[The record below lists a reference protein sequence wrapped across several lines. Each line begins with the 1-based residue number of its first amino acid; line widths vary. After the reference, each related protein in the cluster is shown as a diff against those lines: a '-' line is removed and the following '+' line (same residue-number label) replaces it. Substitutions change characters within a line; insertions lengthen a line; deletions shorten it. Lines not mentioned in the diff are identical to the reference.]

1 MCLRLCHDR
10 GPVRRFGRSKY
21 QWSEIGGRL
30 LQTSRRFDA
39 MSKKRSAA
47 CQHLPARR
55 SQSIRRCGPQTIQ
68 LIEPRLAPFVLLMQ
82 KLVFF
87 RYLATCNYQENYS
100 TSHGDIE
107 QIYESEHGLAKF
119 KRYCVVA
126 HSQSYEQRNSM
137 AELPL
142 HAIRLLLQVPIALT
156 EYEPKYQR
164 KCALCSVMPL
174 RRAIPS
180 SPRWAFPMPLTAAR
194 IPMTNPTSIA
204 TPSRR
209 FKTAKLAQ
217 IAS

>member
-1 MCLRLCHDR
+1 MGSRAPSGSWPGCAWSSDPFIKKLSQVGLSRETLLTRRSRPHRPVFAWADFWTENQCPNSMCLRHCHCR

-126 HSQSYEQRNSM
+126 HSQSYQS
-137 AELPL
+137 
-142 HAIRLLLQVPIALT
+142 H
-156 EYEPKYQR
+156 
-164 KCALCSVMPL
+164 
-174 RRAIPS
+174 
-180 SPRWAFPMPLTAAR
+180 
-194 IPMTNPTSIA
+194 
-204 TPSRR
+204 
-209 FKTAKLAQ
+209 
-217 IAS
+217 